1 MAIDTMAPVGTTT
14 RRPVDQALRVFRA
27 LGDENRL
34 RLLERLREGEQCVCD
49 LSDSLGASQPLLSF
63 HLKTLKEAGLVTDRR
78 EGRWVYYALNTDTVD
93 EMRRL
98 LGDLKPA
105 RDARPRATRRCD

>member
-78 EGRWVYYALNTDTVD
+78 EGRWVYYALNTATVD
-93 EMRRL
+93 EVRRL

-105 RDARPRATRRCD
+105 REARPRAARRCD